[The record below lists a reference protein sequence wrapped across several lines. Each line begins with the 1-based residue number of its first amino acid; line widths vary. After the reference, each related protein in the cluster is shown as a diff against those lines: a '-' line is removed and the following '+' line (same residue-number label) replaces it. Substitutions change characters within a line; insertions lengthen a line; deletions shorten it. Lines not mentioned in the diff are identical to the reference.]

1 MAKMSP
7 PRMKRP
13 WREIAEEMRYEE
25 NPGKMLELAIELN
38 NTMLE
43 DEREREKARMERN
56 PSHKRRS
63 MCLARASSSGIVR
76 EGHDPTQLLSY

>member
-1 MAKMSP
+1 MAEMNA

-25 NPGKMLELAIELN
+25 NPGKMLELAVELN

-43 DEREREKARMERN
+43 DEREREKTRMQRN
-56 PSHKRRS
+56 PTHTRKS
-63 MCLARASSSGIVR
+63 MCLAKASSSGIVR
-76 EGHDPTQLLSY
+76 EGYNPAQLLSY